1 MNKQDL
7 TISQSLLKALTKYAE
22 KKECGLKIEALYID
36 KMKGTTTAA
45 QALGNWFEYK
55 CTGALPAYH
64 PEVPEPKVL
73 KSGKLSVAYERMLN
87 QVENYKQ
94 AIKHYNVTD
103 IKEGVSFNWGNIT
116 GTADIIAKVDGKPS
130 IIDIKTTAL
139 FDNKWE
145 EFGWN
150 TEHLAGEFRP
160 KLNLLLQA
168 LHYKWL
174 YKNIYGEDADFYFW
188 VFSTT
193 NQNDFKIIKVNIE
206 DELYEE
212 HANDIRAALNFLMH
226 NIKTGFIA
234 IPEISRCA
242 KCFLSESCTSKIEVP
257 VVSEVWFSTNIK
269 HITKNIGD

>member
-1 MNKQDL
+1 MNKQEL

-36 KMKGTTTAA
+36 KVKGTTTPA

-94 AIKHYNVTD
+94 AIKHYKVTD

-226 NIKTGFIA
+226 NIKTGFRA

>member
-1 MNKQDL
+1 MNKENI

-36 KMKGTTTAA
+36 KMKGTTTDA

-94 AIKHYNVTD
+94 AIKHYKVSD
-103 IKEGVSFNWGNIT
+103 LKEGVSLNWGNIT

-226 NIKTGFIA
+226 NIKTGFKA

-242 KCFLSESCTSKIEVP
+242 KCFLSDFCTSKIEVP

>member
-36 KMKGTTTAA
+36 KVKGTTTPA

-94 AIKHYNVTD
+94 AITHYKVTD
-103 IKEGVSFNWGNIT
+103 LKDGVSLNWGNIT

-226 NIKTGFIA
+226 NIKTGFRA